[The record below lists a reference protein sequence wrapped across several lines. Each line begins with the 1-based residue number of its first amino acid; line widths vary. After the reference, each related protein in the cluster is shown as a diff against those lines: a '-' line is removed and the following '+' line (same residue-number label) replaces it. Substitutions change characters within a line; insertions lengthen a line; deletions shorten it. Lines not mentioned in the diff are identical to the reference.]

1 MAPGKQRRNT
11 NLSPILEY
19 PIKENVQSENI
30 IDGTIT
36 GDKIKLG
43 SVSRIFLDKDIQE
56 EVYNLVL
63 KYGLLSLPFNP
74 LPSNGLTLNFTILPD
89 NLNGGIVRLNWTAP
103 LLHVAGAAF
112 DKYLIYI
119 KATTS
124 LNYNSIPDASINFGV
139 NTCTINGLTNGIS
152 HSVKIKSYNSIRNT
166 SSLDIEATGMIPRRF
181 PYPPTGLNI
190 LPIQDSIVR
199 LLWNHLT
206 GVQTGGSNIIFYR
219 IKYTI
224 ENVSSEYIVNT
235 GNNTPSL
242 IINNVVNGLYYYFNV
257 TGVNFFNE
265 LGDYSEQLAYRPIG
279 IPGLPG
285 ISSATP
291 SDGVVNIVLVP
302 PTNTGGINVNLLGYH
317 VYYKINGTQ
326 DIESNWTQSRPS
338 LASVIFPNINVTIS
352 GLTNGTKYDFRIKA
366 LNERH
371 SGSYANVLNIRP
383 RGTPTPSIVN
393 SITPSNGAVNISW
406 TAPADRGGV
415 SLNELIYNIIY
426 STTNTTVPS
435 GTTIS
440 PGIITTTSA
449 NFTITGLTNGTRYYF
464 WINTSNGLYFSNSSV
479 SNSKPRT
486 TPDVVNSLNTAG
498 SNTPTIV
505 LSWSSP
511 TNTGGADITGYNIYV
526 NDSFRANISGT
537 GYSITSLP
545 AGSNTFR
552 VHAVNEAGEGTLSNI
567 SAYVVNVPEI
577 VSSLSTSGSNT
588 PTITLVWSPPPYSGA
603 NITRYD
609 IYVNDIYRTNTSA
622 NTIPISSLQSGSNK
636 FGIRAI
642 NAVDFQGTIREIF
655 AEVVNLPGEVSSLN
669 TSGSNTPTIALSW
682 SIPTNT
688 GGSSITGYN
697 IYVNGSFRANIT
709 GTTYSITSLPAGSNT
724 FRVHAVNEAGEG
736 TISSIT
742 ANVVNV
748 PPMPQDFIATTDSSG
763 SIAFN
768 WGAVTNPTT
777 DTDYVI
783 QSRNV
788 SYNWGY
794 SDFQYI
800 DKIIFTSRSYSIEYP
815 SDYRNLQYS
824 FRIKRT
830 TQGLE
835 SFSNESTVTIPNP
848 GFRGTVRI
856 GPNVPSGLYDYY
868 ISTPQGVELAA
879 AQGPVSVGEFT
890 INNSPAGLSQLVIK
904 IKRRGTYYGAD
915 TNPHSLGLR
924 ILSNVIFDSPLSG
937 YNYINTIDSV
947 GLANNEISFAPTIYS
962 EHLLNSVVS
971 LSFETITLPNAPTN
985 LRNSIE
991 SNSSIKIS
999 WDLPIGTVSN
1009 IILSYR
1015 RNIVGIHHSAS
1026 NPHEWFGGTT
1036 ENDWISVTLSGT
1048 TTTHTLYNLQAG
1060 QWYTFRTRSS
1070 INVGGISYPGK
1081 FSSSNIFPHSGNS
1094 AYSNWTNG
1102 IIPTSSPESWT
1113 LQFPASQANITCSVI
1128 NDFTNGTLDSLLVL
1142 TPGRSGVSVPNLPSI
1157 ISNRHWLINF
1167 SYPAYIS
1174 TNYYN
1179 PSTID
1184 QLIATKIITGALY
1197 GLTNLPSSYE
1207 IYVTDRTSS
1216 FALTQLI
1223 LSMGN
1228 LSYNPNNYNRTIRAF
1243 DSLAQ
1248 NNFQMGPVSWVVSAP
1263 GSTNLPNV
1271 VQFLEIRP
1279 KNIIGETA
1287 TTIFSPQ
1294 RSLLP
1299 KVHLPPVVFKIE
1311 ISYDHSVGATILK
1324 YVFMINQAMLNPAS
1338 PITEIKMDFIRAT
1351 ANFVR
1356 SNIDY
1361 NSGLDRYTT
1370 FTANYSSR
1378 TVSVN
1383 PATSGWNV
1391 FEQTNDWIPLI
1402 TSSLGSIG
1410 ESGPWDLT
1418 TAPNGN
1424 HAGRGGANFRWQ
1436 SNNGPLRISQTTS
1449 YVYNIVTTDFQLK
1462 NFITSCINLRS
1473 EGDARSTFVAW
1484 PQMIMRMFRIRFK
1497 VTSDAFPQFNSLGDS
1512 YYPTLVIVQPGY
1524 IAPGNPS
1531 NAISF
1536 NR

>member
-1 MAPGKQRRNT
+1 
-11 NLSPILEY
+11 
-19 PIKENVQSENI
+19 
-30 IDGTIT
+30 
-36 GDKIKLG
+36 LG
-43 SVSRIFLDKDIQE
+43 SVNRNFLDNNIQE
-56 EVYNLVL
+56 EIFNLVL
-63 KYGLLSLPFNP
+63 NYGLLSMPFNP

-89 NLNGGIVRLNWTAP
+89 NLNGGIARLNWTTP
-103 LLHVAGAAF
+103 SLNVAGAAF

-119 KATTS
+119 KSTTS

-139 NTCTINGLTNGIS
+139 NTYTINGLTNGIS
-152 HSVKIKSYNSIRNT
+152 HSVKIKSYNSIRDT
-166 SSLDIEATGMIPRRF
+166 SSLDIEAAGMIPRRF

-224 ENVSSEYIVNT
+224 ENVSTEYIVNT

-242 IINNVVNGLYYYFNV
+242 IINNLVNGLYYYFNV

-291 SDGVVNIVLVP
+291 GDGVVNIVLVP
-302 PTNTGGINVNLLGYH
+302 PTNTGGINVTLLGYH

-326 DIESNWTQSRPS
+326 DIESNWIQSRPS
-338 LASVIFPNINVTIS
+338 LTSIIFQNVNIQIS
-352 GLTNGTKYDFRIKA
+352 GLSNGTKYDFRIKA
-366 LNERH
+366 LNERN

-383 RGTPTPSIVN
+383 LGTPTPSIVN
-393 SITPSNGAVNISW
+393 SITPSDGSVNLSW
-406 TAPADRGGV
+406 SAPADTGGV
-415 SLNELIYNIIY
+415 SLNELTYNITY
-426 STTNTTVPS
+426 STINTTVPS

-440 PGIITTTSA
+440 TEVFSTSSA
-449 NFTITGLTNGTRYYF
+449 SFTITGLTNGTRYYF
-464 WINTSNGLYFSNSSV
+464 WINSSNGLYFSDSTV

-486 TPDVVNSLNTAG
+486 IPGAVSDLSTSG
-498 SNTPTIV
+498 SNTPTITV
-505 LSWSSP
+505 SWSSP
-511 TNTGGADITGYNIYV
+511 TSTGGADITGYNIYV
-526 NDSFRANISGT
+526 NGSLRANILGT
-537 GYSITSLP
+537 RDIITSLP
-545 AGSNTFR
+545 PGSNIFR

-567 SAYVVNVPEI
+567 SAHVVNVPGT
-577 VSSLSTSGSNT
+577 VSSLSTSGNNT
-588 PTITLVWSPPPYSGA
+588 PTITLSWTPPSYSGA

-609 IYVNDIYRTNTSA
+609 IYVNDIYRTNTIA
-622 NTIPISSLQSGSNK
+622 NTISISSLQQGSNK

-642 NAVDFQGTIREIF
+642 NTEGFQGTIREITGD
-655 AEVVNLPGEVSSLN
+655 VVNLPGTVNLTAAGN
-669 TSGSNTPTIALSW
+669 NTPTITLSW
-682 SIPTNT
+682 SIPVIT
-688 GGSSITGYN
+688 GGSSTTGYN
-697 IYVNGSFRANIT
+697 IYVNGSLSRSNIS
-709 GTTYSITSLPAGSNT
+709 GTTTSITSLPAGSNT
-724 FRVHAVNEAGEG
+724 FIVRALNIAGEG
-736 TISSIT
+736 AISSISM
-742 ANVVNV
+742 NVVNV
-748 PPMPQDFIATTDSSG
+748 PPMPQDFIASVNSPVTIG
-763 SIAFN
+763 NIAFN
-768 WGAVTNPTT
+768 WGPVTNPTT
-777 DTDYVI
+777 NTDYMI

-788 SYNWGY
+788 SYNWSY
-794 SDFQYI
+794 SDFQSI
-800 DKIIFTSRSYSIEYP
+800 DNSIFTSRSYVVQYP
-815 SDYRNLQYS
+815 SDYRTLQYS
-824 FRIKRT
+824 FRIRRT
-830 TQGLE
+830 TEGLE
-835 SFSNESTVTIPNP
+835 SYSNESSVTIPNP
-848 GFRGTVRI
+848 GFQGIVRI
-856 GPNVPSGLYDYY
+856 GPNVPSGLYNYY

-915 TNPHSLGLR
+915 TNPHSLGPR

-947 GLANNEISFAPTIYS
+947 GLANNEISFAPRIYS
-962 EHLLNSVVS
+962 EHLFNSVVS

-1015 RNIVGIHHSAS
+1015 RNIVGIHHSEN

-1060 QWYTFRTRSS
+1060 QWYTFRTRSV

-1094 AYSNWTNG
+1094 TYTNWTNG
-1102 IIPTSSPESWT
+1102 IIPTSSPEAWT
-1113 LQFPASQANITCSVI
+1113 SPFSASQANITCSVI

-1167 SYPAYIS
+1167 SYPAYIA
-1174 TNYYN
+1174 TNYN
-1179 PSTID
+1179 SPLLD
-1184 QLIATKIITGALY
+1184 QKIAYKIITGALY

-1216 FALTQLI
+1216 FALLQLI

-1228 LSYNPNNYNRTIRAF
+1228 LSYNPNNYNRTVRAF

-1263 GSTNLPNV
+1263 GNTNLPNV

-1299 KVHLPPVVFKIE
+1299 KVHLPPVVFRIE
-1311 ISYDHSVGATILK
+1311 ISYDYQAGATILK
-1324 YVFMINQAMLNPAS
+1324 YVFIIDQFMLNPAS
-1338 PITEIKMDFIRAT
+1338 PITGIKMDFIRAT

-1361 NSGLDRYTT
+1361 NTGLDRYTT

-1383 PATSGWNV
+1383 HPVTSDWNV
-1391 FEQTNDWIPLI
+1391 FEKTNDWMALI

-1410 ESGPWDLT
+1410 ESGPWNLN

-1436 SNNGPLRISQTTS
+1436 SNDGPLRIAQPTS
-1449 YVYNIVTTDFQLK
+1449 YVYNVVTTDFQLK

-1473 EGDARSTFVAW
+1473 DGDARNSSVNW

-1497 VTSDAFPQFNSLGDS
+1497 VTSTAFPQFNSLGDS